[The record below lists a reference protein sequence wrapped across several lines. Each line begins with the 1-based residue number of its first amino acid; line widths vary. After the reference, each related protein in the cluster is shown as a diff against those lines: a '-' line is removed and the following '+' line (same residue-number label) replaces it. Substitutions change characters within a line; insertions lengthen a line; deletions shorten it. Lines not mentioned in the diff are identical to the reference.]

1 MPSFSAE
8 YERAWAKR
16 AKGLGRDLTKD
27 EATEVEGQLFQAWID
42 AGRLDELIRTVLAKY
57 GRDGGAVDIIVLGHH
72 LRKMKDE
79 TRVHQFFGGLLSRR
93 VKAFYQWWPKAVE
106 GHIGCMRE
114 AARASAEA
122 MDAYSEYF
130 ISLDALGLTDEK
142 ELLREEMKR
151 FQARE
156 PVKKVLPKLRP
167 RSASGA

>member
-1 MPSFSAE
+1 MPAFTAE

-16 AKGLGRDLTKD
+16 AKELGRDLTQD
-27 EATEVEGQLFQAWID
+27 EATAVEGQLFQAWID
-42 AGRLDELIRTVLAKY
+42 AGRLDELIRTVLARH
-57 GRDGGAVDIIVLGHH
+57 GRDGGTVDIIVLGHH
-72 LRKMKDE
+72 LRKVKDE
-79 TRVHQFFGGLLSRR
+79 ARVHQFFGGLLSRR
-93 VKAFYQWWPKAVE
+93 VKAFYQWWPRAID

-130 ISLDALGLTDEK
+130 ISLDALGLADEK

-156 PVKKVLPKLRP
+156 PVKKVLPQSRP
-167 RSASGA
+167 RSASA